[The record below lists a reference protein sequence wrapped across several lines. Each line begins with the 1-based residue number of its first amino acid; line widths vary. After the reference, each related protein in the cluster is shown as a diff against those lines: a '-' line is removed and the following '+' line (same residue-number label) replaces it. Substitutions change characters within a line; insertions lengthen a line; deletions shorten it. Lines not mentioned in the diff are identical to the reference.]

1 MFKKIFITAFVY
13 SILTANVFSA
23 GSRDSGEK
31 TKSSY
36 DTAVTLIK
44 AAKKF
49 EEEGKSKKA
58 NKKYEKAQK
67 LLIKSNNKLPNK
79 PDTLNYLGFT
89 TRKLGDF
96 ESGEKY
102 YLQGLALDPNH
113 IGINEYLGELYVAT
127 NRMDLAKERLEIL
140 AKCNCE
146 EYSELKQIIAGTK
159 ESKY

>member
-23 GSRDSGEK
+23 GSSDSGEK

-67 LLIKSNNKLPNK
+67 LLIKSNKKKPNNA
-79 PDTLNYLGFT
+79 DTLN
-89 TRKLGDF
+89 
-96 ESGEKY
+96 
-102 YLQGLALDPNH
+102 
-113 IGINEYLGELYVAT
+113 
-127 NRMDLAKERLEIL
+127 
-140 AKCNCE
+140 
-146 EYSELKQIIAGTK
+146 
-159 ESKY
+159 